1 MAKSY
6 APIQTFE
13 AKKLSVDLLDNP
25 ENFYMHNRRYSAST
39 ILNITYGRRIP
50 QCTSPFPTITP
61 HFSEQYL
68 FVLGD
73 CEEIRKIYAV
83 LERFSDV
90 RRPGAYLV
98 DAFPSLA
105 NFPLFDLF
113 SNWRKVG
120 NEYHKRDYETYKEF
134 WETMVKEIEQG
145 KAQHS
150 FGKEFVQ
157 SDYKAMG
164 VDEVQA
170 AYIWYP
176 PPQTVFVIRSFVPFI
191 P

>member
-13 AKKLSVDLLDNP
+13 AKKLSVDLLDDP
-25 ENFYMHNRRYSAST
+25 DNFYMHNRRYSAST

-50 QCTSPFPTITP
+50 QCTPQPLPFSASPRLPSHQTHIVILLIVLT
-61 HFSEQYL
+61 FS
-68 FVLGD
+68 GD

-105 NFPLFDLF
+105 NFPLFDLI

-120 NEYHKRDYETYKEF
+120 HEYHKRDYETYKEF
-134 WETMVKEIEQG
+134 WDTMVKEIEQG

-150 FGKEFVQ
+150 FGREFVQ

-170 AYIWYP
+170 AYIW
-176 PPQTVFVIRSFVPFI
+176 
-191 P
+191 

>member
-1 MAKSY
+1 MY
-6 APIQTFE
+6 LP
-13 AKKLSVDLLDNP
+13 LSQN
-25 ENFYMHNRRYSAST
+25 H
-39 ILNITYGRRIP
+39 
-50 QCTSPFPTITP
+50 SPF
-61 HFSEQYL
+61 SKQYL

-176 PPQTVFVIRSFVPFI
+176 LRLSLSSVLLFI

>member
-13 AKKLSVDLLDNP
+13 AKQTSVNLLDDP
-25 ENFYMHNRRYSAST
+25 ENFYMHNRRYSSST

-50 QCTSPFPTITP
+50 QCISLPLPLTYSN
-61 HFSEQYL
+61 L
-68 FVLGD
+68 NAGD
-73 CEEIRKIYAV
+73 CKEIRKIYSV

-98 DAFPSLA
+98 DTFPELA
-105 NFPLFDLF
+105 NFPLFDLI
-113 SNWRKVG
+113 SSWRRVG
-120 NEYHKRDYETYKEF
+120 NEYHRKDYEIYKEF
-134 WETMVKEIEQG
+134 WDIMVREIEMG

-157 SDYKAMG
+157 SDYKSLG
-164 VDEVQA
+164 IDDVQA
-170 AYIWYP
+170 AYVWY
-176 PPQTVFVIRSFVPFI
+176 TCPF
-191 P
+191 PKVANR

>member
-13 AKKLSVDLLDNP
+13 AKQTSVNLLDDP
-25 ENFYMHNRRYSAST
+25 ENFYMHNRRYSSST

-50 QCTSPFPTITP
+50 QCTRP
-61 HFSEQYL
+61 HLHIICSKL
-68 FVLGD
+68 NTGD
-73 CEEIRKIYAV
+73 CEEIRKIYSV

-98 DAFPSLA
+98 DTFPELA
-105 NFPLFDLF
+105 NFPLFDLI
-113 SNWRKVG
+113 SSWRRVG
-120 NEYHKRDYETYKEF
+120 NEYHRKDYEIYKEF
-134 WETMVKEIEQG
+134 WDTMVKEIEKG

-150 FGKEFVQ
+150 FGREFVQ

-164 VDEVQA
+164 IDDVQA
-170 AYIWYP
+170 AYIWYIFTFP
-176 PPQTVFVIRSFVPFI
+176 NSV
-191 P
+191 